1 MHYVDEGNDFFQGNT
16 VFMQPNSQAL
26 AEAKAL
32 ITCIQVTR
40 DPAEQNRLWNRY
52 YRLSDEVFP
61 EAKALH
67 DRYKQL
73 KGDSRQRF
81 KNEYMELV
89 RRLWKATDPEAA
101 HDISFTQTAPPAA
114 RAKAAPPATPP
125 AAPRNSL
132 HTAAL
137 LLVFLAT
144 VASGGVVW
152 WQKAMLPQHAQSD
165 VAPPL
170 EGPSGTTGQAGVA
183 TPPTQAAIAEA
194 LLRPFEPTEPPLEA
208 IEAELERTIVPA
220 LKPIPPALQGRGD
233 QVVADG
239 VVYHDV
245 YAIESESQ
253 YFLRVPETG
262 RVESVLK
269 AKATVTLAADP
280 EKRKALLA
288 LWHENKAAIAQA
300 DAQREKEKQ
309 LRIAAHYRAQETERR
324 DREKALEQER
334 WRIKG
339 LEWQQLSET
348 QRQAQRQEAYAQ
360 WQAVREEIK
369 LVESL
374 YYRINRGYEL
384 IGISD
389 NRVNRLTTAYDQWSQ
404 DLGPDMQVE
413 EALITYSLN
422 REETLR
428 ELAGWEEEYYR
439 LVDHVNKVY
448 PEYEARAEEI
458 QRLDEALPP
467 EQRLAEAIPDWNK
480 PPEGQSPA
488 LGGRRPGVG
497 TGFLVADG
505 YVLTCA
511 HVVRG
516 GNTVRATSTAG
527 TAYAA
532 TVVTMDTANDW
543 ALLRVDGLTGTPI
556 PVAADDPNVGATI
569 HCLGY
574 PLGGIRDSA
583 DPIVGSGNIAALQRL
598 DGEQRYMQITA
609 PVNPGSSGGPVLD
622 QYGRWVGIVSQKL
635 NDQKTL
641 DVSQTVSQGINFA
654 VKATVILPLVE
665 AGGVV
670 QLSEAAGAPNTPMS
684 LEEIAANLAP
694 SIVRIN
700 VE

>member
-1 MHYVDEGNDFFQGNT
+1 MHYVYEGNDFFQGYI

-32 ITCIQVTR
+32 LTCIQVTR

-67 DRYKQL
+67 DRYKKL
-73 KGDSRQRF
+73 EGAPRQRF

-101 HDISFTQTAPPAA
+101 HDVSFTQTVPPKVRDRSAPVAS
-114 RAKAAPPATPP
+114 
-125 AAPRNSL
+125 PRNSL
-132 HTAAL
+132 HTLAL
-137 LLVFLAT
+137 VVVFLVT
-144 VASGGVVW
+144 LASGGVVW
-152 WQKAMLPQHAQSD
+152 WQKN
-165 VAPPL
+165 VAPSASQSALTVAPL
-170 EGPSGTTGQAGVA
+170 PPSEVRPSPNYPTEPTESES
-183 TPPTQAAIAEA
+183 TPLP
-194 LLRPFEPTEPPLEA
+194 PFEPTEPPLEA
-208 IEAELERTIVPA
+208 IEAELREHIVPM
-220 LKPIPPALQGRGD
+220 LKPIPPSLRSGGD
-233 QVVADG
+233 TVVADG
-239 VVYHDV
+239 TVYEDV
-245 YAIESESQ
+245 YIIESDSQ
-253 YFLRVPETG
+253 YFLRFPETG
-262 RVESVLK
+262 EVESVLK
-269 AKATVTLAADP
+269 SKATVTLATDP
-280 EKRKALLA
+280 AKRKALLA
-288 LWHENKAAIAQA
+288 LWHENKAAIAAA
-300 DAQREKEKQ
+300 DVRREQEKE
-309 LRIAAHYRAQETERR
+309 LRIAAHYRAQDLERQE
-324 DREKALEQER
+324 REAALEEER
-334 WRIKG
+334 WRVKG
-339 LEWQQLSET
+339 QDWQRLDET
-348 QRQAQRQEAYAQ
+348 QRRAQRLEAFTN
-360 WQAVREEIK
+360 WQGVREEIK

-389 NRVNRLTTAYDQWSQ
+389 NRVNRLTNAYDQWSQ
-404 DLGPDMQVE
+404 DLGPDMQLE
-413 EALITYSLN
+413 EAIITYSLN

-428 ELAGWEEEYYR
+428 ELAGWEQEYYR
-439 LVDHVNKVY
+439 LVDHINKVY
-448 PEYEARAEEI
+448 SEYEARALEI

-467 EQRLAEAIPDWNK
+467 ELRRAEAIADWNQA
-480 PPEGQSPA
+480 PDNQSPA

-497 TGFLVADG
+497 TGFVIADG
-505 YVLTCA
+505 FVLTCA

-516 GNTVRATSTAG
+516 GNNVQATSTTG

-543 ALLRVDGLTGTPI
+543 ALLRVDGLTGAPI

-569 HCLGY
+569 HCIGY

-622 QYGRWVGIVSQKL
+622 RYGRWVGIVSQKL

-641 DVSQTVSQGINFA
+641 DVSQTVAQGINFA
-654 VKATVILPLVE
+654 VKASVIQPLLE
-665 AGGVV
+665 AGGNVT
-670 QLSEAAGAPNTPMS
+670 LATGTDTTTTPMT
-684 LEEIAANLAP
+684 LEQIAANLAP

-700 VE
+700 VD